1 MKNYSRIYAKIDLDA
16 ISHNMEAMH
25 ALLKKDTKMFAVIKT
40 DGYGHGAVEIAKEIE
55 PLDYLFGFCTATVEE
70 ALILRRNGAKKPILI
85 LGYTFPE
92 QYEDI
97 VKEELRPA
105 VFTYEMAK
113 NLSDAACRLDRDVSV
128 HIKIDTGMSRI
139 GLQVNEESA
148 KLVAQIA
155 AMPHMII
162 EGIFTHFAKADEADK
177 ASAHRQIALFR
188 KMISMVEQ
196 EGVTI
201 PYKHCS
207 NSAGIVDLPDAN
219 MDIVRAGITLY
230 GLWPSNEV
238 QKKRIALSPVLSLK
252 SRIVFVKELEKG
264 RSISYGGTYT
274 AKENRIIA
282 TIPVGYGDGY
292 ARGLSG
298 KGYVLI
304 HGKKAPICG
313 RVCMDQFMVDV
324 TDIKDAGI
332 GDEVTLI
339 GTDGTNRIT
348 VEELGDLSGRFNY
361 EFVCDLGKRVP
372 RVYYKNGKEVSTKDY
387 FSE

>member
-155 AMPHMII
+155 AMQLA
-162 EGIFTHFAKADEADK
+162 T
-177 ASAHRQIALFR
+177 AS
-188 KMISMVEQ
+188 
-196 EGVTI
+196 
-201 PYKHCS
+201 
-207 NSAGIVDLPDAN
+207 
-219 MDIVRAGITLY
+219 TL
-230 GLWPSNEV
+230 LMMTW
-238 QKKRIALSPVLSLK
+238 
-252 SRIVFVKELEKG
+252 
-264 RSISYGGTYT
+264 
-274 AKENRIIA
+274 
-282 TIPVGYGDGY
+282 
-292 ARGLSG
+292 
-298 KGYVLI
+298 
-304 HGKKAPICG
+304 
-313 RVCMDQFMVDV
+313 
-324 TDIKDAGI
+324 
-332 GDEVTLI
+332 
-339 GTDGTNRIT
+339 
-348 VEELGDLSGRFNY
+348 
-361 EFVCDLGKRVP
+361 
-372 RVYYKNGKEVSTKDY
+372 
-387 FSE
+387 